1 MLCGV
6 GVVDSMYV
14 AMGRRAVLRPA
25 SLALC
30 RVSLYVERKPVGIST
45 DQVAYTIPC

>member
-1 MLCGV
+1 MLQYTCIPMLSGRSMLCGV

-14 AMGRRAVLRPA
+14 VMGRRAVLRPA

-30 RVSLYVERKPVGIST
+30 RVSL
-45 DQVAYTIPC
+45 